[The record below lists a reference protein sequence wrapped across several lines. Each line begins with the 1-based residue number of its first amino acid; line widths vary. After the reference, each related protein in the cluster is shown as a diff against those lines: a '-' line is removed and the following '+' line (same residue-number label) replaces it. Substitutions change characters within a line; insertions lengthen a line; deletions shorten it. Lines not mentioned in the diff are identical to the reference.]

1 MTQFGRTWWGQRF
14 LAALEQFTDP
24 ARLGRGRSYASGGR
38 ILEYTVTNGRVT
50 ARVRGSINP
59 YFGVYKEPIY
69 RTTIQ
74 LTPISEANWTRAI
87 TRLVSR
93 ADLVTRL
100 LLNEMPDTIEETF
113 GGLGLHLLPHS
124 AHDFTTEC
132 SCPDWANPCKHI
144 AGVYY
149 LLASS
154 LDHDPFLLFELR
166 GLSRSEL
173 CALLA
178 GSPLGQVLSTS
189 LAPQDVPLEPVD
201 SYFTRPDRE
210 PVGPVGADL
219 PHKEFWTGAK
229 AAPPPPTRS
238 AAQGSVPAALIKK
251 AGDYPPFWHGNA
263 SFLEVMEALY
273 ERIRTKS
280 EQLK

>member
-1 MTQFGRTWWGQRF
+1 MDHGI
-14 LAALEQFTDP
+14 
-24 ARLGRGRSYASGGR
+24 ARLA
-38 ILEYTVTNGRVT
+38 
-50 ARVRGSINP
+50 
-59 YFGVYKEPIY
+59 
-69 RTTIQ
+69 
-74 LTPISEANWTRAI
+74 
-87 TRLVSR
+87 SR

-124 AHDFTTEC
+124 ERDFVTDC

-154 LDHDPFLLFELR
+154 LDRDPFLLFELR
-166 GLSRSEL
+166 GLSRSDL
-173 CALLA
+173 RALLS
-178 GSPLGQVLSTS
+178 GSPLGQALAAS

-210 PVGPVGADL
+210 PVGADL

-229 AAPPPPTRS
+229 PVSPPPTSS
-238 AAQGSVPAALIKK
+238 AATGKRAGGADQEGGGLSALLARRCVVPRGDGGAL
-251 AGDYPPFWHGNA
+251 
-263 SFLEVMEALY
+263 
-273 ERIRTKS
+273 
-280 EQLK
+280 

>member
-1 MTQFGRTWWGQRF
+1 MTQFSRTWWGQRF
-14 LAALEQFTDP
+14 LAALEQFSDP
-24 ARLGRGRSYASGGR
+24 ARLGRGRSYATGGR
-38 ILEYTVTNGRVT
+38 ILEHTVTNGRVT

-74 LTPISEANWTRAI
+74 FIPISEADWTMAVA
-87 TRLVSR
+87 RLVSR

-124 AHDFTTEC
+124 ARDFITDC

-144 AGVYY
+144 AGVFY

-154 LDHDPFLLFELR
+154 LDRDPFLLFELR
-166 GLSRSEL
+166 GLSRSDL
-173 CALLA
+173 RALLS
-178 GSPLGQVLSTS
+178 GSPLGQALATS
-189 LAPQDVPLEPVD
+189 LVPQDVPLEPVD

-210 PVGPVGADL
+210 PVGADL

-229 AAPPPPTRS
+229 PVSPPPTSS
-238 AAQGSVPAALIKK
+238 AVQGRAPAALIKK
-251 AGDYPPFWHGNA
+251 AGDYPPFWHGDA
-263 SFLEVMEALY
+263 SFLDVMEALY